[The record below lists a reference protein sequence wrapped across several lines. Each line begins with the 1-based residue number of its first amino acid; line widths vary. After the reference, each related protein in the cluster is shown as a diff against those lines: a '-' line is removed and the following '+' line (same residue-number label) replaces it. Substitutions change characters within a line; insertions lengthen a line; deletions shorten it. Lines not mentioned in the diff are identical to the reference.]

1 MNQDPNQDTPSPS
14 GGSGRTLAV
23 RYVKSDWLKP
33 YDGNAKMHPPE
44 QIERL
49 KQSITRFGFTNPI
62 LAMED
67 GTVVAGHGR
76 LIAALQLGLADVPC
90 IVLEGMGQDEA
101 RAYCLA
107 DNRLADLGEWD
118 ASALEAELIALGDV
132 DQSLLADAGFSEAE
146 VTDILSGDA
155 DFPAEDAGEGDGFR
169 CPHCGKTIGDE

>member
-1 MNQDPNQDTPSPS
+1 MTTPQDGDTPSQAK
-14 GGSGRTLAV
+14 GSRPPLAV
-23 RYVKSDWLKP
+23 RYAPTDWLKP

-44 QIERL
+44 QVERL

-76 LIAALQLGLADVPC
+76 LIAALQLGLVDVPC
-90 IVLEGMGQDEA
+90 IVLEGMSQDEA

-118 ASALEAELIALGDV
+118 AAALEAELLSLGDL
-132 DQSLLADAGFSEAE
+132 DHSLLADAGFTEAE
-146 VTDILSGDA
+146 VTDILSGEA
-155 DFPAEDAGEGDGFR
+155 DFPADDAGDEGGFK
-169 CPHCGKTIGDE
+169 CPHCGRSIGEE